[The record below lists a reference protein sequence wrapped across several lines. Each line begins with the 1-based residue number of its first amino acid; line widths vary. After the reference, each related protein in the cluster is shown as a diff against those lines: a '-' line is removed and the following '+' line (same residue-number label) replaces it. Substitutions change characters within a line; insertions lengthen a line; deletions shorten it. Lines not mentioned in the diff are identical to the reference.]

1 LSKIAFFTPVQE
13 SILEVEQLMRA
24 QADNFH
30 PDLQAAI
37 DHLISSGG
45 KRVRP
50 ALTLLTGRMLGA
62 NHRDLVTL
70 AAAIELLHTAT
81 LVHDDL
87 IDSSLLRRGIPTLNS
102 RWSPG
107 STVLTGDFIFAR
119 AARLAAETNS
129 IPVMK
134 LFAQTLTTIVNGEIT
149 QSFSARCLVDRKQ
162 YYERIYAKTASL
174 FEASTA
180 CAALISSISPSCVED
195 IRRYGYEIGMAFQIV
210 DDILDFTADP
220 AALGK
225 PVGSDLRQG
234 LITLPVLIYM
244 ENNPQ
249 DEDAVMLQD
258 GRFDLGETRL
268 TRLVDQIRQSP
279 AVEAAHTEARAC
291 IERGLSSLR
300 SYPPS
305 QERGYLE
312 DLALYIVE
320 RRT

>member
-1 LSKIAFFTPVQE
+1 LSKIAFFTPVQD

-24 QADNFH
+24 QADNYH
-30 PDLQAAI
+30 PDLRAVL

-50 ALTLLTGRMLGA
+50 AVTLLTGLMLGA
-62 NHRDLVTL
+62 SHRDLVTL

-119 AARLAAETNS
+119 AAQLAADTNS

-134 LFAQTLTTIVNGEIT
+134 LFAKTLTTIVNGEIT
-149 QSFSARCLVDRKQ
+149 QQFSARCLVDRKQ

-174 FEASTA
+174 FETSAA
-180 CAALISSISPSCVED
+180 CAALMSPVSASCVED

-210 DDILDFTADP
+210 DDILDFTAELSS
-220 AALGK
+220 LGK

-234 LITLPVLIYM
+234 LITLPTLIYM

-249 DEDAVMLQD
+249 DEDAAMLRD

-279 AVEAAHTEARAC
+279 AIDSAHTEARAYV
-291 IERGLSSLR
+291 ERGLSSLR
-300 SYPPS
+300 SYPPG
-305 QERGYLE
+305 QERTCLE
-312 DLALYIVE
+312 ELALYIVD
-320 RRT
+320 RRS